1 MFAPVI
7 VSFYTLNT
15 PYEQEVQG
23 LIESCKKWGLEYCIE
38 GLPSRGSWAKNCG
51 VKPLYI
57 QQKLQTLQ
65 RPLLWIDAD
74 AAILQKPDFSFL
86 KGYDLSARLVPFLP
100 WKNPSKLMS
109 GTVFFN
115 YTEKSL
121 NIVRRWVRLCA
132 KRLASDPDHWDQAA
146 LRDIVKREKK
156 AKILPLPISY
166 VKIYDLDVLF
176 IEQSDVVIEH
186 YQAAR
191 RLKNAIH

>member
-23 LIESCKKWGLEYCIE
+23 LIESCHRWGLEYCIE
-38 GLPSRGSWAKNCG
+38 GLPSQGSWAKNCG

-57 QQKLQTLQ
+57 EQKLQSLK

-74 AAILQKPDFSFL
+74 AVIVQKPDFDFL
-86 KGYDLSARLVPFLP
+86 KDYDLSVRMMPFLP
-100 WKNPSKLMS
+100 WKNPSKLIS
-109 GTVFFN
+109 NTVFFN
-115 YTEKSL
+115 YSVPAL
-121 NIVRRWVRLCA
+121 SIVRRWARLCA
-132 KRLASDPDHWDQAA
+132 TRLVRDPHHWDQAA
-146 LRDIVKREKK
+146 LRDIIKREKK

-166 VKIYDLDVLF
+166 SKIYDLDVFF
-176 IEQSDVVIEH
+176 IEQSEVVIEH

-191 RLKNAIH
+191 RLKSAIH